1 MGLQIK
7 IPLESKIFQSFKY
20 LGLNSQISKTRADI
34 RTGVAFMA
42 HLIDK
47 KALNSTK
54 IDMDKEINQH
64 ILRLVY
70 KRD

>member
-1 MGLQIK
+1 
-7 IPLESKIFQSFKY
+7 
-20 LGLNSQISKTRADI
+20 
-34 RTGVAFMA
+34 MA

-47 KALNSTK
+47 KALNSSK

-70 KRD
+70 KRDKKSENLKQMLA